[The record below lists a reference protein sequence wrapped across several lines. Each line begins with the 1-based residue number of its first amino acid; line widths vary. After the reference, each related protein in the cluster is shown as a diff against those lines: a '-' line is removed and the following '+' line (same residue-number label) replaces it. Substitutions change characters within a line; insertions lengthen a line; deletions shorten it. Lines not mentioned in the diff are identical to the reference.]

1 MYRLVHLCELVG
13 GSGDRQNHEAGARV
27 VTESADAGAINAN
40 NYLPQEL
47 ISLAQPCKRKQ
58 RRLLV
63 RKQ

>member
-1 MYRLVHLCELVG
+1 MYCLVDLCELVG

-27 VTESADAGAINAN
+27 VTEPAVSVQINAN

-58 RRLLV
+58 CRLLV
-63 RKQ
+63 RK